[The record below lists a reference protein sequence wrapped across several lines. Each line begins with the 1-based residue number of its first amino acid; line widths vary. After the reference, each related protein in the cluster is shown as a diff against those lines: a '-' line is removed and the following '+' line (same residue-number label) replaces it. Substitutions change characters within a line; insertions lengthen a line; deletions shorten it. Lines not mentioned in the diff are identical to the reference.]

1 MERSEDM
8 TKNNNPECNLKDRKC
23 EFVFDCNYL
32 NHRFGVL
39 ADPCM
44 DKKQREKIIEE
55 KYQEELKERKR
66 CSL

>member
-1 MERSEDM
+1 M
-8 TKNNNPECNLKDRKC
+8 TKNNNPECKLKDRKC

-44 DKKQREKIIEE
+44 DKNQREKIIKE
-55 KYQEELKERKR
+55 KHKEELNKR
-66 CSL
+66 YELS